1 MIRLPPR
8 STRTDTLFP
17 YTTLFRSLLEVV
29 GEVHVPDLLL
39 AGPGGSQRVVG
50 VTGGEGGVDPFPA
63 PGVDSFGSHEQELAD
78 VVERVALPIPVL
90 EGLALHP
97 GPAPGHGRVREA
109 HDVKWI
115 DDHDRTQIGR
125 ASCRERVWQSV

>member
-1 MIRLPPR
+1 MM
-8 STRTDTLFP
+8 SD
-17 YTTLFRSLLEVV
+17 V
-29 GEVHVPDLLL
+29 GCSGL
-39 AGPGGSQRVVG
+39 VG
-50 VTGGEGGVDPFPA
+50 VTGCGCGVEPFPA

-115 DDHDRTQIGR
+115 DDHDRTRQRGGAPGEGVGVRDRGPGIGR
-125 ASCRERVWQSV
+125 AAWGGRVWQYG